1 MVATAPYK
9 SYGDLMN
16 KKVVLAYSGGLD
28 TSVAVSWLADKGYD
42 VIAYMADVG
51 QGGDYDKL
59 KKRALTA
66 GASKV
71 IIEDLKEEFA
81 KDFVF
86 MSLKAG
92 AVYESK
98 YLLATALSRPIIAKG
113 LVEAAKKEKADSV
126 AHGCTGKGNDQV
138 RFEVTVMALAPELK
152 IIAPLREWHMY
163 SREEEIEY
171 AKENNIQID
180 TTKKSPYSLDKNIW
194 GMSIE
199 CGILE
204 DPWNEPPEDA
214 YQMSIDPNKSPSKPT
229 YVEIEFEKGAPVK
242 LNGKKHNPV
251 DLILKLNEAGGR
263 NGIGRTDLVE
273 NRLVGIKSREIYEAP
288 GAWILYHAH
297 KDIESLVLDRELLH
311 FKETI
316 ALKYAELVYYG
327 LWFTPLKKALDA
339 FINST
344 QKQVTGVAKVKLL
357 KGVASV
363 VSRKSPYSLYSKEMA
378 TYDKG
383 DKFDRSVAE
392 GFIKVWGMPYKK
404 GV

>member
-1 MVATAPYK
+1 
-9 SYGDLMN
+9 MN

-113 LVEAAKKEKADSV
+113 LVKAAKKENADSV

-214 YQMSIDPNKSPSKPT
+214 YQMSIDPNKASSKPT
-229 YVEIEFEKGAPVK
+229 YVEIEFEKGVPVK

-297 KDIESLVLDRELLH
+297 KDMESLVLDRELLH

-363 VSRKSPYSLYSKEMA
+363 VSRKSPHSLYSKEMA

>member
-1 MVATAPYK
+1 
-9 SYGDLMN
+9 MN

-59 KKRALTA
+59 KKRAITA

-71 IIEDLKEEFA
+71 IIEDLKDEFA

-199 CGILE
+199 CGVLE

-214 YQMSIDPNKSPSKPT
+214 YQMSIDPNKAPSKPT
-229 YVEIEFEKGAPVK
+229 YVEIEFEKGIPIK
-242 LNGKKHNPV
+242 LNGKRLKPV

-288 GAWILYHAH
+288 GAWILYHSH
-297 KDIESLVLDRELLH
+297 KEIESLVLDRELLH
-311 FKETI
+311 FKEII

-339 FINST
+339 FINNT
-344 QKQVTGVAKVKLL
+344 QKQVTGAAKVKLL
-357 KGVASV
+357 KGAASV

-378 TYDKG
+378 TYGKG
-383 DKFDRSVAE
+383 DKFDRSIAE

-404 GV
+404 

>member
-1 MVATAPYK
+1 
-9 SYGDLMN
+9 MN

-113 LVEAAKKEKADSV
+113 LVKAAKKENADSV

-214 YQMSIDPNKSPSKPT
+214 YQMSIDPNKAPSKPT
-229 YVEIEFEKGAPVK
+229 YVEIEFEKGVPVK

-297 KDIESLVLDRELLH
+297 KDMESLVLDRELLH

-363 VSRKSPYSLYSKEMA
+363 VSRKSPHSLYSKEMA

>member
-1 MVATAPYK
+1 
-9 SYGDLMN
+9 MN

-51 QGGDYDKL
+51 QGGDYDRL

-81 KDFVF
+81 EDFVF

-113 LVEAAKKEKADSV
+113 LVKAAKKEKADSV

-214 YQMSIDPNKSPSKPT
+214 YQMSIEPNKAPSKPT
-229 YVEIEFEKGAPVK
+229 YVEIEFEKGVPIK
-242 LNGKKHNPV
+242 LNGKKYKPV

-383 DKFDRSVAE
+383 DTFDRSVAE
-392 GFIKVWGMPYKK
+392 GFIKVWGMPYKR
-404 GV
+404 

>member
-1 MVATAPYK
+1 
-9 SYGDLMN
+9 MN

-59 KKRALTA
+59 KKRAITA

-71 IIEDLKEEFA
+71 IIEDLKKEFA

-113 LVEAAKKEKADSV
+113 LVEAAKKERADSV

-214 YQMSIDPNKSPSKPT
+214 YQMSIDPGKAPSKPT
-229 YVEIEFEKGAPVK
+229 YVEIEFEKGVPIK
-242 LNGKKHNPV
+242 LNGKKLNPV
-251 DLILKLNEAGGR
+251 DLILKLNEAGGK

-288 GAWILYHAH
+288 GAWILYHSH
-297 KDIESLVLDRELLH
+297 KEIESLVLDRELLH
-311 FKETI
+311 FKEII

-339 FINST
+339 FVNNT
-344 QKQVTGVAKVKLL
+344 QKQVTGAAKVKLL
-357 KGVASV
+357 KGVANV
-363 VSRKSPYSLYSKEMA
+363 VSRKSVYSLYSKEMA

-383 DKFDRSVAE
+383 DKFDRSIAE

-404 GV
+404 

>member
-1 MVATAPYK
+1 
-9 SYGDLMN
+9 MN

-113 LVEAAKKEKADSV
+113 LVKAAKKENADSV

-214 YQMSIDPNKSPSKPT
+214 YQMSIDPNKAPSKPT
-229 YVEIEFEKGAPVK
+229 YVEIEFEKGEPVK
-242 LNGKKHNPV
+242 LNGKKYNSV

-311 FKETI
+311 FKEII

-383 DKFDRSVAE
+383 DIFDRSVAE

>member
-1 MVATAPYK
+1 
-9 SYGDLMN
+9 MN

-28 TSVAVSWLADKGYD
+28 TSVAVTWLADKGYD

-51 QGGDYDKL
+51 QGGDYGRL
-59 KKRALTA
+59 KKRAISA

-71 IIEDLKEEFA
+71 IIEDLKDEFA
-81 KDFVF
+81 EDFVL

-113 LVEAAKKEKADSV
+113 LVEAAKREKADSI

-138 RFEVTVMALAPELK
+138 RFEVTAMALAPELK

-204 DPWNEPPEDA
+204 DPWNEPPEGA
-214 YQMSIDPNKSPSKPT
+214 YQMSIDPNKAPSKPT
-229 YVEIEFEKGAPVK
+229 YVEIGFEKGEPVK
-242 LNGKKHNPV
+242 LNGKKYKPV
-251 DLILKLNEAGGR
+251 ELILKLNELGGK

-297 KDIESLVLDRELLH
+297 KDLESLVLDRELLH

-316 ALKYAELVYYG
+316 ALKYADLVYYG
-327 LWFTPLKKALDA
+327 LWFTPLKDALDA
-339 FINST
+339 FVNNT
-344 QKQVTGVAKVKLL
+344 QKHVTGDVKVKLL

-363 VSRKSPYSLYSKEMA
+363 VSRKSPHSLYKKEMA

-383 DKFDRSVAE
+383 DKFDRTIAE

>member
-1 MVATAPYK
+1 
-9 SYGDLMN
+9 MN

-59 KKRALTA
+59 KKRALTT

-214 YQMSIDPNKSPSKPT
+214 YQMSIDPNKAPSKPT

-344 QKQVTGVAKVKLL
+344 QKQVSGVAKVKLL

-363 VSRKSPYSLYSKEMA
+363 VSRKSPY
-378 TYDKG
+378 
-383 DKFDRSVAE
+383 
-392 GFIKVWGMPYKK
+392 
-404 GV
+404 